1 VAKLR
6 LFSGPVALVGIL
18 LLGTEPGRRA
28 LKKMSREAAKVGVQV
43 YDKVK
48 EIAAEA
54 REEAQELIEEAK
66 SERNNGRGTKV
77 STKSS

>member
-1 VAKLR
+1 
-6 LFSGPVALVGIL
+6 
-18 LLGTEPGRRA
+18 
-28 LKKMSREAAKVGVQV
+28 MSREAAKVGVQV